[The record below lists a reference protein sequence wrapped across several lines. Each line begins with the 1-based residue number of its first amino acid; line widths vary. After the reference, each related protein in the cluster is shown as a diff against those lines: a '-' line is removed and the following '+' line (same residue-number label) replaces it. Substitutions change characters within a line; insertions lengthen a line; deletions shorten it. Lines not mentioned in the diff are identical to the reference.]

1 MAPLFRAIMAGGS
14 LRDRLI
20 ASVGGLFGIGV
31 TAAVSFVLLQSAAPL
46 PLIVAPMGASAVL
59 IFAVPA
65 SPLAQ
70 PWPVIGGNVISV
82 LVGITAAKLVPD
94 TALAAGV
101 AVGAAI
107 LIMSLLRCLHPPG
120 GAAALTAVIGGQHI
134 AAAGYWFALLPV
146 GINAVLLAAT
156 GWLFHRLS
164 GHSYPHCPAVGSGAA
179 EIGPEPRL
187 DDIDCALMD
196 LGETYDISKEDLA
209 LLVARVE
216 HHARART
223 GRR

>member
-1 MAPLFRAIMAGGS
+1 MVPLFRAIMAGGS

-31 TAAVSFVLLQSAAPL
+31 TAAVSFLLLQSAAPL

-59 IFAVPA
+59 IFAVPT

-70 PWPVIGGNVISV
+70 PWPVIGGNVISA

-120 GAAALTAVIGGQHI
+120 GAAALTAVIGGQHV
-134 AAAGYWFALLPV
+134 AAAGYLFALLPV
-146 GINAVLLAAT
+146 GINAVLLAAA

-164 GHSYPHCPAVGSGAA
+164 GHSYPHRPAVQSSAA
-179 EIGPEPRL
+179 EYTPKPHL
-187 DDIDCALMD
+187 DDVDRALED
-196 LGETYDISKEDLA
+196 LGDTFDISREDLA
-209 LLVARVE
+209 LLVARVT

>member
-1 MAPLFRAIMAGGS
+1 MTALFKPLLAGATVRDRAIACLAAAIGIAGMA
-14 LRDRLI
+14 I
-20 ASVGGLFGIGV
+20 ACALLPTS
-31 TAAVSFVLLQSAAPL
+31 TA

-70 PWPVIGGNVISV
+70 PWPVIGGNVISA

-120 GAAALTAVIGGQHI
+120 GAAALTAVIGGQHV
-134 AAAGYWFALLPV
+134 AAAGYLFALLPV

-156 GWLFHRLS
+156 GWLFHRRS
-164 GHSYPHCPAVGSGAA
+164 GHSYPHRPAVQSSAA
-179 EIGPEPRL
+179 EYTPKPHL
-187 DDIDCALMD
+187 DDVDRALED
-196 LGETYDISKEDLA
+196 LGDTFDISREDLA
-209 LLVARVE
+209 LLVARVT